1 MTQSHA
7 TLWHTKDELRF
18 DKALKKRLEETRD
31 LGKNKILNY
40 ITTQLLKITH
50 NQEINLKEVLS
61 PDLFDLLKD
70 CKCYIT
76 GVNTDDGEISLD
88 AYYKLDMFNN
98 ILIGLGSQSPIW
110 SKLAINY
117 ENHSYSLFSFFDLA
131 YQDKGKAVPN
141 FEIDFTTGKLFE
153 LETLSDREHNG
164 ISFDFTVKNY

>member
-76 GVNTDDGEISLD
+76 GVNTNEDEISLD
-88 AYYKLDMFNN
+88 AYYKLDMLNN
-98 ILIGLGSQSPIW
+98 ILVGLSSSSPIW
-110 SKLAINY
+110 TKLEVNS
-117 ENHSYSLFSFFDLA
+117 EGQNYSLFSFFDSM
-131 YQDKGKAVPN
+131 YQDKGKSIPN
-141 FEIDFTTGKLFE
+141 FEIDFKSNKIYQ
-153 LETLSDREHNG
+153 LEAFSDREHQGNSFSFG
-164 ISFDFTVKNY
+164 IKSY